1 MSEYIPIIDA
11 ENPEESLFWT
21 GPLMLGAPDVPPY
34 NAYASVIRDVSIDD
48 RGFAILASSLAK
60 GVQAEEELRAL
71 RPSSISRGDSL
82 GAVFDDK
89 IIEIEKGR
97 RAKEALIA
105 RHLALVLEVAEGC
118 LRRVDKAEIV
128 GVGNLALTA
137 FVCEDYAPDSPDS
150 VEERQRFQRLAL
162 KAIMSSLV
170 GYGPRYQG
178 KSIDALEKM
187 WSSEAVKAS

>member
-1 MSEYIPIIDA
+1 MSEYIQVIGA
-11 ENPEESLFWT
+11 ESPEESLFWT
-21 GPLMLGAPDVPPY
+21 GPSMLGAPDVSPY
-34 NAYASVIRDVSIDD
+34 NAYASVIRDAPIDD
-48 RGFAILASSLAK
+48 GGFAILVSSLAR
-60 GVQAEEELRAL
+60 GVQAEEELHAL
-71 RPSSISRGDSL
+71 YSSSISKDDSL

-89 IIEIEKGR
+89 INEIEKGR

-128 GVGNLALTA
+128 GIGNLALAT
-137 FVCEDYAPDSPDS
+137 FVCQDYVPDSPDS

-170 GYGPRYQG
+170 GYRPRYQG
-178 KSIDALEKM
+178 KGIDVLEKM
-187 WSSEAVKAS
+187 WSSEAVNAS